1 MDRFAR
7 DLLFFKRELEN
18 ERDQMRR
25 RLLEQQIAKVEMAI
39 LAQLQQERES
49 LRQQTE
55 RLEAFTKSIKKKWQ
69 VLSFCL
75 VKDVL
80 RYDKSSYFWNF
91 DFISDLLSI
100 VAHEKLN
107 KTFKMSNAF

>member
-1 MDRFAR
+1 M
-7 DLLFFKRELEN
+7 
-18 ERDQMRR
+18 
-25 RLLEQQIAKVEMAI
+25 
-39 LAQLQQERES
+39 
-49 LRQQTE
+49 
-55 RLEAFTKSIKKKWQ
+55 KKKWQ

>member
-18 ERDQMRR
+18 ERDQVRR
-25 RLLEQQIAKVEMAI
+25 RLLEQQIVEVEMAI

-55 RLEAFTKSIKKKWQ
+55 RLEAFTKSMKKKWQ
-69 VLSFCL
+69 VRSFCL

-80 RYDKSSYFWNF
+80 RYDKSSYF
-91 DFISDLLSI
+91 
-100 VAHEKLN
+100 
-107 KTFKMSNAF
+107 